1 MKHGTRLERWEMVGR
16 VLNVFRDGVEPAVW
30 AAHLIDERAY
40 IWLQT
45 GHNGRLTA
53 EDFAGGCRAVGR
65 VKPDRAMLRDPH
77 KSIRLLQ
84 ESSPIRAEVL
94 GEGEMWLQDLERFRV
109 ARNLWAHF
117 DEISARLADGASE
130 SAERLLRGVDHPKA
144 LAAAERVADLRRDP
158 RELALVPHP
167 NWPKPAA

>member
-1 MKHGTRLERWEMVGR
+1 MVGR
-16 VLNVFRDGVEPAVW
+16 VLDAFRDGVEPAVW
-30 AAHLIDERAY
+30 AARRLDARAY
-40 IWLQT
+40 VWLQA

-53 EDFAGGCRAVGR
+53 EDFAGGHRAVGR

-84 ESSPIRAEVL
+84 ESSPIRAAVL
-94 GEGEMWLQDLERFRV
+94 GQGDMRLQDLEMLRV

-117 DEISARLADGASE
+117 HEISARLADGTSE
-130 SAERLLRGVDHPKA
+130 SAERLLRGVEHPKA

-158 RELALVPHP
+158 REVALVLHP

>member
-16 VLNVFRDGVEPAVW
+16 VLNAFRYGIEPAVW
-30 AAHLIDERAY
+30 AARRLDKRTY

-45 GHNGRLTA
+45 GHDGRLTA
-53 EDFAGGCRAVGR
+53 EDFAGGRRAIGR

-84 ESSPIRAEVL
+84 ESSSIRAEVL
-94 GEGEMWLQDLERFRV
+94 GKGEMRLQDLERLRV

-117 DEISARLADGASE
+117 GEISARLADGTSE

-144 LAAAERVADLRRDP
+144 LAAAERVADLRCDP